1 MPKQEK
7 QILQNVKSASSQHN
21 LLKSYEYK
29 AITLNPDVISTF
41 T

>member
-7 QILQNVKSASSQHN
+7 KILQNIKSESRQNN
-21 LLKSYEYK
+21 LLKSYK
-29 AITLNPDVISTF
+29 AITLNPEVLPTF

>member
-7 QILQNVKSASSQHN
+7 HILQNVKTASSQHN
-21 LLKSYEYK
+21 LFKFYK
-29 AITLNPDVISTF
+29 AITLNSEVLPTF